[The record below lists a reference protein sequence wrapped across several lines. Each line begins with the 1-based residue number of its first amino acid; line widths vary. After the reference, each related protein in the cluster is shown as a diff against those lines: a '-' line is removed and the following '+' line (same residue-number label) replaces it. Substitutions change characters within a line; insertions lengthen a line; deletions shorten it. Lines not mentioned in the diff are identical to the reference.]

1 MKEHFLKGKEVLK
14 RYNVDAFFSPNKV
27 NIRYFTGLD
36 AEGFLLLA
44 LDKIYLFL
52 PPLYYMLKQNLEF
65 VEKIIYKSTKA
76 MKQKIKEIGVER
88 IAYDNGE
95 LSIALYENLKQD
107 FEMIGVK
114 DEIRKIRMIKD
125 KEEIKKIKRAAS
137 IARNAFMNVFPYV
150 KPGATE
156 YMGTI
161 R

>member
-95 LSIALYENLKQD
+95 
-107 FEMIGVK
+107 
-114 DEIRKIRMIKD
+114 
-125 KEEIKKIKRAAS
+125 
-137 IARNAFMNVFPYV
+137 
-150 KPGATE
+150 
-156 YMGTI
+156 
-161 R
+161 